1 MEAAKGT
8 KKQISIQPLVPCST
22 CKGSGTKPNTKLT
35 TCKACGGNG
44 SKLRFMPGGFQ
55 VASVCDSC
63 GGSGQSVP
71 RGSECSP
78 CRGEGVQRE
87 KKVVTVDIPAGVDDG
102 MRIRI
107 QGEGDAPVQTMPGSS
122 TKLARGDL
130 YVFIRVLPHSQF
142 RRNGTDIIYTAKIP
156 VTTALLGGQIKVP
169 TLDGDVELK
178 VHTGTGTGKKV
189 VMSGYGL
196 NKVNKYGRPG
206 SRGDLEI
213 EFKVEMPA

>member
-8 KKQISIQPLVPCST
+8 KKQISIQPLVPCNT
-22 CKGSGTKPNTKLT
+22 CSGSGLKEGAKRT

-44 SKLRFMPGGFQ
+44 SKLRFLPGGFQ
-55 VASVCDSC
+55 IASTCDSC
-63 GGSGQSVP
+63 GGSGLAVP
-71 RGSECSP
+71 RGSECGG
-78 CRGEGVQRE
+78 CRGDGVQRE

-102 MRIRI
+102 MRIKI

-122 TKLARGDL
+122 AKIARGDL

-142 RRNGTDIIYTAKIP
+142 KRNGTDLLYTAKIP

-169 TLDGDVELK
+169 TLDGDVELR
-178 VHTGTGTGKKV
+178 VHTGTSSGKKI
-189 VMSGYGL
+189 VMNGYGL
-196 NKVNKYGRPG
+196 PKVNKYGRPG
-206 SRGDLEI
+206 SKGDLEI